1 MKLVFS
7 AGQSQQALPNVGVK
21 RIGSAPDADIVL
33 RTPGML
39 PQHCELQVGPQ
50 GVMMRVSRGAAVTV
64 NGRTVDGLI
73 ALRTGDRI
81 GFDQVEAT
89 LAAGDVPQTLDRGA
103 LPPPANDDMGATTV
117 RAALSKY
124 ALRAQTGRMFGRNF
138 GLAGA
143 TTVGRAPECQLRLE
157 EASLSRKHAR
167 LIPTDGGVIVEDLGS
182 TNGSFING
190 ERVQRAV
197 AKPGDEIGFDTLRFR
212 LFEVGQDDFRVAEPD
227 TNTNDSSFSG
237 WAWAAGLALIAIVV
251 VVVVVF

>member
-7 AGQSQQALPNVGVK
+7 AGESQQALPNLGVK

-50 GVMMRVSRGAAVTV
+50 GVLMRVSRGAVVTV
-64 NGRTVDGLI
+64 NGRAVEGLI

-81 GFDQVEAT
+81 AFDQVEAT
-89 LAAGDVPQTLDRGA
+89 LAAGEVPQALDRSA
-103 LPPPANDDMGATTV
+103 MPLPANDDMGATMV

-124 ALRAQTGRMFGRNF
+124 ALRAQTGRMLGRNF

-167 LIPTDGGVIVEDLGS
+167 LIPTEGGVIVEDLGS
-182 TNGSFING
+182 TNGSFVNG

-212 LFEVGQDDFRVAEPD
+212 LFEVGKDEITASDAAAQPDSGFPRWVVWALGIAALVIVA
-227 TNTNDSSFSG
+227 
-237 WAWAAGLALIAIVV
+237 LVLL
-251 VVVVVF
+251 